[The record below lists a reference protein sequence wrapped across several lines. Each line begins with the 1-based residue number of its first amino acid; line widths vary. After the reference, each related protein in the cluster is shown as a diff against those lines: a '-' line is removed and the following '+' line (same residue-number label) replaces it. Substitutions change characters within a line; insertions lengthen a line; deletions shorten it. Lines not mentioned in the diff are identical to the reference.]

1 MLVGNHCSLQTV
13 FGPGPRICDLTG
25 GLGIDSWQLS
35 QQAEELIYIERFAE
49 YCRAAEHNFKT
60 LGATNIQILEADVR
74 EIVSTLTA
82 DTFYIDPARRTE
94 CNRRVF
100 ALSDCEPDV
109 LQFKNILLPK
119 AGRLILK
126 TSPMADISETLRQL
140 PETTEVHIIA
150 VRNECKEVIFVL
162 ENTVT
167 FSPRIRVVTINYTS
181 DGQQQVFS
189 FPWQKEKTSPF
200 QAAEKIGD
208 YLYEPNA
215 AILKSGAFK
224 LIATEYNISK
234 LHLNSHLYTSGQK
247 IGNFPGR
254 IFKVASVHEFSGK
267 KLKQLGKSIGQAN
280 ITTRN
285 FPLTVEAIR
294 KSSGITEGGEVY
306 LFATTLGNARK
317 IIIECRKFRI
327 ADTRFYRR
335 QLPISLKYHGIYRS
349 KRLRLQASAC
359 L

>member
-1 MLVGNHCSLQTV
+1 MGEGENMATQLVTAINKLVYKWYNDG
-13 FGPGPRICDLTG
+13 
-25 GLGIDSWQLS
+25 
-35 QQAEELIYIERFAE
+35 
-49 YCRAAEHNFKT
+49 
-60 LGATNIQILEADVR
+60 DVYDN
-74 EIVSTLTA
+74 T
-82 DTFYIDPARRTE
+82 
-94 CNRRVF
+94 F
-100 ALSDCEPDV
+100 ALQGWANDLSSYANWIYKHFNESKGTLNKIETAIHDRDYE
-109 LQFKNILLPK
+109 F
-119 AGRLILK
+119 ILK
-126 TSPMADISETLRQL
+126 DLADNFLDEKLLAELS
-140 PETTEVHIIA
+140 
-150 VRNECKEVIFVL
+150 
-162 ENTVT
+162 
-167 FSPRIRVVTINYTS
+167 
-181 DGQQQVFS
+181 
-189 FPWQKEKTSPF
+189 QKEKTSPF

-317 IIIECRKFRI
+317 IIIECRKI
-327 ADTRFYRR
+327 
-335 QLPISLKYHGIYRS
+335 
-349 KRLRLQASAC
+349 
-359 L
+359 